1 MYFLDSNT
9 CIYFLNGSSES
20 IKNRIL
26 ITPPIEIAIPAI
38 VKAEL
43 RLGAYKSTSRA
54 ATIEKLEE
62 FLLPF
67 EVVPFEDQATY
78 HYAEIR
84 NNLEK
89 NGEIIGPHDLLI
101 ASIAKFHDAVLVTN
115 NVREFSRVS
124 GLRVEDWKED
134 GTTITSP

>member
-9 CIYFLNGSSES
+9 CICFLNGSFES
-20 IKNRIL
+20 IRNRIL

-43 RLGAYKSTSRA
+43 LLGAYKSKNPA
-54 ATIEKLEE
+54 ATIERLEK

-67 EVVPFEDQATY
+67 EIIPFEDQTTY
-78 HYAEIR
+78 QYAEIR
-84 NNLEK
+84 SDLEK
-89 NGEIIGPHDLLI
+89 NGETIGPHDLLI
-101 ASIAKFHDAVLVTN
+101 ASVVKFHDAVLVTD
-115 NVREFSRVS
+115 NVREFSRVK

-134 GTTITSP
+134 RRTSAST